1 MHTVVRRFSRLNAK
15 IQRIVAQIQVGVQ
28 GVDPVLYSECELRSS
43 ESAARVF
50 AVKRNPV
57 YLDSGSRSDPI
68 SFRASEVNP
77 KPKRDSL
84 LGRRTVP
91 FDSYHFNDFVN
102 VHSSKFLLY
111 ENRSHRSKPV
121 NPIRQRLSA
130 LGAK

>member
-1 MHTVVRRFSRLNAK
+1 MHTVVGRFSRLNGK
-15 IQRIVAQIQVGVQ
+15 IQRIVAQIQVGFS
-28 GVDPVLYSECELRSS
+28 GVDRCFPQNAIFVRPKG
-43 ESAARVF
+43 AA
-50 AVKRNPV
+50 AKSGIQSTW
-57 YLDSGSRSDPI
+57 YSGSRSDPI

-77 KPKRDSL
+77 QPKRDSL

-102 VHSSKFLLY
+102 VPSSKFLLY